1 MKSAKKKKRKF
12 IIIALEDYY
21 NITKLYAPNYKVNNN
36 NLGNIFK
43 ILKETN
49 TKEIIFLGNIKK
61 IPLLKYRPN
70 FITLYYLIKI
80 FVYYYKGDDF
90 LLKKIVKIFMSKGY
104 KIVDSRNYLG
114 RHLASEDYNNLSKF
128 KDLISLKRI
137 YYYFELAKKI
147 GKKDTGQSIII
158 IDDDII
164 LREDKNGTDFMI
176 NKFRNY
182 KSEKPAFFIKVTKPR
197 QELKVDLPTIGPNT
211 IEMVVNAG
219 IRGIILEKNKTY
231 IYNKKKTYKLIK
243 KYNLLYYAI

>member
-1 MKSAKKKKRKF
+1 
-12 IIIALEDYY
+12 
-21 NITKLYAPNYKVNNN
+21 
-36 NLGNIFK
+36 
-43 ILKETN
+43 
-49 TKEIIFLGNIKK
+49 
-61 IPLLKYRPN
+61 
-70 FITLYYLIKI
+70 
-80 FVYYYKGDDF
+80 
-90 LLKKIVKIFMSKGY
+90 MSKGY